1 MISDVE
7 QIGSE
12 CHTYTAPTASL
23 PLLSG
28 TAAVTLGKRHR
39 DSTPGNITGVAEGDG
54 NEIPEGNLTGRHT
67 RKRQKLGSRVLAA
80 QGDDGLQ
87 RGAEVEGTEEREDE
101 GAPEPNLRVAH
112 FTVYTEASPTPA
124 TAPNSSYIDLPPPP
138 ELLPEFYPPPP
149 ANRPITSTANASENQ
164 SQTHDYHSNPFT
176 FSFVPPHPS
185 TPMYPISMTNRFP
198 FPEAPT
204 SPTPTR
210 HGAAGGGDFLGFG
223 MTDKLR
229 PKTGAM
235 TASGSGSSAGFVE
248 PAALMRP
255 TEKIGECRV
264 TSHDIA
270 TGLGLTTVRTSAT
283 DPEGH
288 DALPTVKKTMYGTEL
303 DGDSRFGDFGVEGV
317 ASGFWATGRF

>member
-1 MISDVE
+1 M
-7 QIGSE
+7 
-12 CHTYTAPTASL
+12 
-23 PLLSG
+23 
-28 TAAVTLGKRHR
+28 
-39 DSTPGNITGVAEGDG
+39 
-54 NEIPEGNLTGRHT
+54 
-67 RKRQKLGSRVLAA
+67 
-80 QGDDGLQ
+80 
-87 RGAEVEGTEEREDE
+87 
-101 GAPEPNLRVAH
+101 
-112 FTVYTEASPTPA
+112 
-124 TAPNSSYIDLPPPP
+124 
-138 ELLPEFYPPPP
+138 
-149 ANRPITSTANASENQ
+149 
-164 SQTHDYHSNPFT
+164 
-176 FSFVPPHPS
+176 
-185 TPMYPISMTNRFP
+185 
-198 FPEAPT
+198 
-204 SPTPTR
+204 
-210 HGAAGGGDFLGFG
+210 GFG